1 MSKFVMGVVTN
12 TYSDGFVAA
21 SSSDGSSASKKTIL
35 TSVPD
40 GTGGSTAVKLS
51 TDPRAIPID
60 DVSTLIDNYN
70 YGSSSVGVGLYGI
83 FNPAGISP
91 VPSAPPLWQQ
101 IQTAKTANSTDAANQ
116 VWTAANPYGALQK
129 DEKMYLSDYD
139 NGKIFRYTTTANAY
153 SEDVFG
159 SNPYYF
165 APTLPTGATRAGAMG
180 MDVQA
185 NGMVAAFTFYGVSGW
200 NYTYQPSG
208 LYLLPVNN
216 TATASVSALASTT
229 CTKNVNGTTVHG
241 DFVYTTAFGGM
252 QKAGGNAQDPSD
264 PTAPISTLEVFK
276 INASGTGFLPS
287 FHKKITPAMLP
298 DTSGDDYTVHFG
310 TAGDFL
316 GVEIVPVDGN
326 NRAIM
331 LLAHY
336 DTNYTKYDYELLSVA
351 ESVLQA
357 GTLNGAICVTGTVSP
372 AGASWGLLKDDNND
386 LYLVDGV
393 HIKKINPSDLSMTTV
408 CSASDFTSDGT
419 SSGTAGGLLNT
430 AGIAIHASAG
440 MLRGAPGAHVSV
452 TKMAH
457 RLITPEELKKRQK
470 K

>member
-1 MSKFVMGVVTN
+1 MSKFVMGMVTED
-12 TYSDGFVAA
+12 YSVRWI
-21 SSSDGSSASKKTIL
+21 SSCLSDSTQKYTVL

-139 NGKIFRYTTTANAY
+139 NGKIFRYTTTSNAY
-153 SEDVFG
+153 SEDAFG

-252 QKAGGNAQDPSD
+252 QQDGGNDTSTLQVFQITGSGSSASLNLKKTID
-264 PTAPISTLEVFK
+264 PT
-276 INASGTGFLPS
+276 
-287 FHKKITPAMLP
+287 MLP

-336 DTNYTKYDYELLSVA
+336 DTNYTKYDYELLSVS

>member
-1 MSKFVMGVVTN
+1 MSKFGLGMVTAD
-12 TYSDGFVAA
+12 YSTGWI
-21 SSSDGSSASKKTIL
+21 SSCLSDSTQKYTVL

-40 GTGGSTAVKLS
+40 GTGSVSAIDMG
-51 TDPRAIPID
+51 TDPRVIPISD
-60 DVSTLIDNYN
+60 SATLANNYHYSSSDIGNGVYGVYDPSGSVST
-70 YGSSSVGVGLYGI
+70 V
-83 FNPAGISP
+83 PAWEQ
-91 VPSAPPLWQQ
+91 L
-101 IQTAKTANSTDAANQ
+101 QTATTNQTSYPAAKT
-116 VWTAANPYGALQK
+116 WTAANAYGAIQSGS
-129 DEKMYLSDYD
+129 KMYLNDYD
-139 NGKIFRYTTTANAY
+139 TGKIFRYTTDSNAY
-153 SEDVFG
+153 SEDGV
-159 SNPYYF
+159 YYS
-165 APTLPTGATRAGAMG
+165 PTIPSGASRAAAIA
-180 MDVQA
+180 MDVQTS
-185 NGMVAAFTFYGVSGW
+185 GIVAVFSFYSVLNW
-200 NYTYQPSG
+200 VYTYQNSG
-208 LYLLPVNN
+208 LYLLPLGN
-216 TATASVSALASTT
+216 TAPLPVTEYDSTD
-229 CTKNVNGTTVHG
+229 CGKNVNGETVNG
-241 DFVYTTAFGGM
+241 DYVYVTSFGGS
-252 QKAGGNAQDPSD
+252 QQAGGN
-264 PTAPISTLEVFK
+264 TASTLEVFT
-276 INASGTGFLPS
+276 IANEEFT
-287 FHKKITPAMLP
+287 KKATITTSMLP

-336 DTNYTKYDYELLSVA
+336 DTNYTKYDYELLSVS

-430 AGIAIHASAG
+430 AGIVIHASAG